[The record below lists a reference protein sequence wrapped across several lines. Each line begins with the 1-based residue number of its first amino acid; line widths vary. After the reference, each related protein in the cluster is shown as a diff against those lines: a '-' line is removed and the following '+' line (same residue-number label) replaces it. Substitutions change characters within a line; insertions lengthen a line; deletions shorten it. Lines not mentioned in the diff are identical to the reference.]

1 MKAVCWQGLRDVRVE
16 DVPEPRIL
24 NPRDAIIKVS
34 STAICGTDLHI
45 YNGLM
50 PSVQRGDVLG
60 HEFMGEVVAVGSAI
74 GNLREGDRVV
84 VPCVIDTAS
93 GCSNSSRRESWIP
106 PWSFRTRFRLNRLRR
121 DTEVLC
127 SRQRL
132 HQGHPK
138 AWFAQTFPAPC
149 QLSAEMTSPSSAL
162 HRVEQAMHDA

>member
-1 MKAVCWQGLRDVRVE
+1 MRAVCWQGLRDVRVE

-45 YNGLM
+45 YNGLI

-84 VPCVIDTAS
+84 VPCVIACG
-93 GCSNSSRRESWIP
+93 GCACK
-106 PWSFRTRFRLNRLRR
+106 LR
-121 DTEVLC
+121 
-127 SRQRL
+127 
-132 HQGHPK
+132 
-138 AWFAQTFPAPC
+138 
-149 QLSAEMTSPSSAL
+149 
-162 HRVEQAMHDA
+162 